1 MDNKLT
7 ITNRDLY
14 EEIQEVSKKTEKLR
28 HQVKSRWYYIFWGTC
43 TVAVCA
49 GQVLVGSGFR
59 RMAESLEK
67 VLDAPIQ
74 MDIGI
79 PRPPYLDEDGNGWYH
94 PTDPPTSLS
103 PQYKEDLERRLY

>member
-1 MDNKLT
+1 MILS
-7 ITNRDLY
+7 
-14 EEIQEVSKKTEKLR
+14 EMKKQKEKQR

-49 GQVLVGSGFR
+49 GQVFVGNGFR
-59 RMAESLEK
+59 RMAESFDR

-79 PRPPYLDEDGNGWYH
+79 PRPDPWEDH
-94 PTDPPTSLS
+94 PMLI
-103 PQYKEDLERRLY
+103 K

>member
-1 MDNKLT
+1 M
-7 ITNRDLY
+7 
-14 EEIQEVSKKTEKLR
+14 KKKEKEKLR
-28 HQVKSRWYYIFWGTC
+28 HQVKSQWYYIFWGTC

-59 RMAESLEK
+59 RMAESFER

-79 PRPPYLDEDGNGWYH
+79 PRPRHRMVVPDWEDGLMR
-94 PTDPPTSLS
+94 PTDPP
-103 PQYKEDLERRLY
+103 QRI

>member
-1 MDNKLT
+1 MKLNKK
-7 ITNRDLY
+7 
-14 EEIQEVSKKTEKLR
+14 QR

-59 RMAESLEK
+59 RMADSLDK
-67 VLDAPIQ
+67 VLDAPIR

-79 PRPPYLDEDGNGWYH
+79 PSPRHPMLVPEYEEEGLWH
-94 PTDPPTSLS
+94 PTDPP
-103 PQYKEDLERRLY
+103 QRI

>member
-1 MDNKLT
+1 M
-7 ITNRDLY
+7 
-14 EEIQEVSKKTEKLR
+14 SKKDKLRKQR

-59 RMAESLEK
+59 KMADSLDK
-67 VLDAPIQ
+67 VLDAPIR

-79 PRPPYLDEDGNGWYH
+79 PRRHPMMVPDYEEEGLYH
-94 PTDPPTSLS
+94 PTDPP
-103 PQYKEDLERRLY
+103 QRIY

>member
-1 MDNKLT
+1 M
-7 ITNRDLY
+7 
-14 EEIQEVSKKTEKLR
+14 KKKEKEKLR

-59 RMAESLEK
+59 RMADSLDR
-67 VLDAPIQ
+67 VLDAPLR

-79 PRPPYLDEDGNGWYH
+79 PRRHRMVVPDKWEEEGLYH
-94 PTDPPTSLS
+94 PTDPP
-103 PQYKEDLERRLY
+103 QRIY

>member
-1 MDNKLT
+1 M
-7 ITNRDLY
+7 RY
-14 EEIQEVSKKTEKLR
+14 SMKKKEKEKQR
-28 HQVKSRWYYIFWGTC
+28 HQVKSRWYYIFWGTA

-59 RMAESLEK
+59 RMAESLDR

-79 PRPPYLDEDGNGWYH
+79 PRPRHRMVVPEYEQWDECEVLYH
-94 PTDPPTSLS
+94 PTDPP
-103 PQYKEDLERRLY
+103 QRI